1 MTEKK
6 GERIAKVIARAGLCS
21 RRDAEKLI
29 AEGRVLLDG
38 KKLDTAAVTVGP
50 ANIIRVDGKVLPKPE
65 PPRLYRYNKPRGRV
79 TTSRDPEG
87 RPTIYDDLP
96 KGLPRLQPVGRLDLN
111 SEGLLLLTNDGGLKR
126 QLELPSS
133 ALVRRYRVR
142 VYGQVDEERLA
153 GLKKGTVIDGF
164 SYGPIEAE
172 IERRT
177 GTNTWLI
184 MALQEGKNREIRQV
198 CRYLGLQVNRLIRLS
213 YGPLELGDLPTGEV
227 RSVPSSQLKTIF
239 GEERDA
245 RTRKGFA
252 KSKTKP
258 RKSGGRKSGRPKQG
272 GDGVLETSAK
282 PRPKTTGKPGTKR
295 SGKGAAHAGRRRTS

>member
-65 PPRLYRYNKPRGRV
+65 PPRLYRYHKPRGRV

-153 GLKKGTVIDGF
+153 GLQKGTVIDGF

-184 MALQEGKNREIRQV
+184 MALQPAHLT
-198 CRYLGLQVNRLIRLS
+198 LGRLCVGTFAALS
-213 YGPLELGDLPTGEV
+213 MVG
-227 RSVPSSQLKTIF
+227 S
-239 GEERDA
+239 
-245 RTRKGFA
+245 GFA
-252 KSKTKP
+252 VIC
-258 RKSGGRKSGRPKQG
+258 
-272 GDGVLETSAK
+272 GVSLYFSRLK
-282 PRPKTTGKPGTKR
+282 LKR
-295 SGKGAAHAGRRRTS
+295 SRHASHPSAGESRS